1 MDARAAAK
9 ASAAAGWAAAS
20 AILARAAAKAM
31 AAVERVV
38 AAATQS
44 ATQGQQRRPA
54 RRWRRGTSAEW
65 SPLEP
70 HPESGRG
77 SRDQEKWN
85 EEQRSRYLATL
96 QDNKLAI

>member
-1 MDARAAAK
+1 MEARAAAK
-9 ASAAAGWAAAS
+9 ARAAAGWAAAS
-20 AILARAAAKAM
+20 VILARAAAKEM

-65 SPLEP
+65 NPGAS
-70 HPESGRG
+70 SQSVRG
-77 SRDQEKWN
+77 TRRNVHEMW
-85 EEQRSRYLATL
+85 YLACH
-96 QDNKLAI
+96 AAG